1 MFTLTGPSAASV
13 LQGLGAS
20 EDQLQQPQHSHS
32 LLKLGDSPVMLA
44 VGDQLAGEPLRDACS
59 CAWPARMGV
68 CPCPSRE
75 TWQ

>member
-20 EDQLQQPQHSHS
+20 EDQLLQPQHSHS

-44 VGDQLAGEPLRDACS
+44 VGDQLAGEPISGACS
-59 CAWPARMGV
+59 SA
-68 CPCPSRE
+68 
-75 TWQ
+75 